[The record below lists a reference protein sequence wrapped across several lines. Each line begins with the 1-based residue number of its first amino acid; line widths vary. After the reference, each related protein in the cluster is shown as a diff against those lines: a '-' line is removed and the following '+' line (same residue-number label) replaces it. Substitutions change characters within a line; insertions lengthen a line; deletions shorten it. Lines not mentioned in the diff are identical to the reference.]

1 MGARCSVCC
10 ACAISYALERL
21 GGQFCQGHW
30 KHFSILGRYTC
41 LTGSTGRVWVKQVL
55 RVQAP
60 RTQCGLLH
68 GSPYCVPLSLSQSVA
83 REGLL
88 HLVSVDDTVAFT
100 PRVALVAV
108 ASSPPSQLRP
118 LWGPFSFPC
127 TSPPAPD
134 SQLPSLGSVT
144 SVTGSS
150 VCLGT
155 WLIVCVLCVP
165 FRYPWIRRWASQ
177 CQGFLLRGS
186 GPPRAL
192 PKAHTH
198 RRSTSRC
205 LLLLPFQ
212 RQEGR
217 TRGGMGLLWERRL
230 SQKNTR
236 GRQEGLISLSLS
248 LPIRHLD

>member
-68 GSPYCVPLSLSQSVA
+68 GSLSQSVA

-88 HLVSVDDTVAFT
+88 HWSLWMTRL
-100 PRVALVAV
+100 PLLPEWL
-108 ASSPPSQLRP
+108 SSPLLHRLLLSSD
-118 LWGPFSFPC
+118 PFGDRSASPAPHPQRLTPSFPPWVR
-127 TSPPAPD
+127 SLLSPAPPCALERGLLFVFFA
-134 SQLPSLGSVT
+134 SPSVT
-144 SVTGSS
+144 RGSDALRSGETG
-150 VCLGT
+150 
-155 WLIVCVLCVP
+155 
-165 FRYPWIRRWASQ
+165 RWASQ
-177 CQGFLLRGS
+177 RQGFLLRGA

-192 PKAHTH
+192 PKAHAH
-198 RRSTSRC
+198 RRSTSRG

-230 SQKNTR
+230 SQKNTG
-236 GRQEGLISLSLS
+236 GRQGGSSL
-248 LPIRHLD
+248 